1 MTKKGDGWIGFAGIT
16 LVIVGLLDVIN
27 GLWALDHKGTVSE
40 LLYETNLETWG
51 WIYLIGGIIV
61 VCAGF
66 AVLNR
71 SQWAR
76 VVGIAVAMVSVVVN
90 MLWVFAFPIQSLIL
104 GFIGVL
110 VIYALTVYG
119 GKETA

>member
-16 LVIVGLLDVIN
+16 LVIVGMLDVIN
-27 GLWALDHKGTVSE
+27 GLWALDREGEIPE
-40 LLYETNLETWG
+40 LFYESNLETWG

-61 VCAGF
+61 VLAGF

-71 SQWAR
+71 AQWAR
-76 VVGIAVAMVSVVVN
+76 VVGIIVATISVVVN
-90 MLWVFAFPIQSLIL
+90 MLWVFAFPIQALIL
-104 GFIGVL
+104 AFIGIL

-119 GKETA
+119 GKEST

>member
-16 LVIVGLLDVIN
+16 LVIVGMLDVIN
-27 GLWALDHKGTVSE
+27 GLWALDREGDIPE
-40 LLYETNLETWG
+40 LFYESNLETWG

-61 VCAGF
+61 VLAGF

-71 SQWAR
+71 AQWAR
-76 VVGIAVAMVSVVVN
+76 VVGIIVATISVVVN

-104 GFIGVL
+104 AFIGIL

-119 GKETA
+119 GNESA